1 LVVLR
6 DKASSAIVAVSD
18 MARARRFYA
27 DILGLEVAKED
38 NGPVMVFRTDQTHL
52 VVYRSDEAGT
62 NRANAV
68 VWDVGGDFD
77 AIVAD
82 LQSKGVTYER
92 YPSMEGVEL
101 DGDVHRPGR
110 RRWSGSRT
118 RTATFSTSTPCLRQ
132 LDPESPKWP

>member
-62 NRANAV
+62 NRA
-68 VWDVGGDFD
+68 D